1 MDEQIRI
8 IIGDDG
14 TSFAR
19 CFALHMRKRGC
30 ICSARRQTAQN
41 LLRAIQQ
48 DDPHVIILDIT
59 QKYEDYFSLLKELRA
74 HSDALFFAVTV
85 ASNSYLE
92 QQLWQEGLLNIWRK
106 PVDESAVLREIVA
119 CLSNVSLSSGTDDLT
134 LEALITE
141 LLRAVGVPA
150 NMQGYRFLRHAIL
163 LSLTDPSL
171 VYQVTKGLYGNIAQT
186 FDVSIAGVERGIRA
200 ALEATWNT
208 TNRHIISE
216 ALGCPLHYVRNR
228 LPNSEFIAIAVDRLM
243 LDRRV
248 KALLAQQ
255 GQLQQIG

>member
-1 MDEQIRI
+1 MSEQIRI
-8 IIGDDG
+8 IIGDNG
-14 TSFAR
+14 TAFAR
-19 CFALHMRKRGC
+19 CFSIHMRKRGC

-41 LLRAIQQ
+41 LLRAIRQ
-48 DDPHVIILDIT
+48 DDPDVIILDIT

-74 HSDALFFAVTV
+74 HSNALFFAVTA

-119 CLSNVSLSSGTDDLT
+119 CLSKVSLSCGTNELS

-150 NMQGYRFLRHAIL
+150 NMRGYQFLRHGIL
-163 LSLTDPSL
+163 LSLWDPSL
-171 VYQVTKGLYGNIAQT
+171 IYQITKGIYSNIART
-186 FDVSIAGVERGIRA
+186 FHVSIAGVERGIRA
-200 ALEATWNT
+200 ALEAAWNNT
-208 TNRHIISE
+208 SRHIISE

-228 LPNSEFIAIAVDRLM
+228 LSNAEFIAIAVDRLM

-248 KALLAQQ
+248 KALLARKT
-255 GQLQQIG
+255 G